1 MKPFYSIQELAN
13 ILNEDIYSVA
23 DALVA
28 SGVTPTRN
36 GKPADLSR
44 WRRPR
49 PARSGETIFI
59 NLMAPEPDDHFPNE
73 FIVLAS
79 HLPAEWIANIQ
90 WHQQS
95 SDEKAVDESA
105 LDYQSKLS
113 NKKYWTDDKLNELWQ
128 ESILPGAT
136 HAGLAEKYKVT
147 RQRIGA
153 LIAHAK
159 EKFSHTV
166 PSSYGLGSQLKSANA
181 RTVKGKRY

>member
-128 ESILPGAT
+128 ESILP
-136 HAGLAEKYKVT
+136 
-147 RQRIGA
+147 
-153 LIAHAK
+153 
-159 EKFSHTV
+159 
-166 PSSYGLGSQLKSANA
+166 
-181 RTVKGKRY
+181 